1 MPPTYI
7 RRTSL
12 LYHAS
17 YAYVMI
23 TKSCSAL
30 LHLAANVFSGYL
42 NYHDLSG
49 VLETVSLSAVN
60 FHVLDSILHHVPP
73 TVNDELADLSGA
85 ARALPF
91 PSHVQCYWKTP
102 KVLGYF
108 MDLVI
113 FIFLGLSGLSA
124 VLGLALP
131 T

>member
-1 MPPTYI
+1 MYSVGTVIYQ
-7 RRTSL
+7 
-12 LYHAS
+12 
-17 YAYVMI
+17 
-23 TKSCSAL
+23 
-30 LHLAANVFSGYL
+30 VFFP
-42 NYHDLSG
+42 
-49 VLETVSLSAVN
+49 LETVSLSAVN
-60 FHVLDSILHHVPP
+60 FAGHVLDSVLHPVPP

-91 PSHVQCYWKTP
+91 PSHIQCYWKTP